1 MMFSKEYFRYL
12 LSSNR
17 YLLILLLLVG
27 LLNAFGNSLRGFDLI
42 LQGVFAIGCSFILPM
57 IVFYHVHDKKAV
69 DSYLSLPVSR
79 KAMLTT
85 GISFCFMVVYAMIAL
100 GIIAYGVKGQY
111 VADPFNGMD
120 SLTHTQKFNTFLAL
134 FAMLPA
140 CLALAM
146 FNTALYLIGNDLIDG
161 VIMMGAYTI
170 LPLAIFIVIQSFFY
184 SFVAG
189 GTNPDLS
196 LIRFFSPIYMSV
208 ELLMMIADRGKTDW
222 SSLIGLCITAFLSA
236 YLLHR
241 SYILRKAERAN
252 SRSVSFFSYP
262 LVINLYLIAGIF
274 AIATLFGMRY
284 KGLGEFLGDH
294 FVLYILLFAVFVA
307 AYFLYHRKFYFSFR
321 LPVFYLAVVAVSLLF
336 VTSARNSRAFGL
348 SDRYVKA
355 QGPDVANIDIWFAD
369 TDNEI
374 NDYIFEQQGTR
385 GEYIGVFVQVNGD
398 KIANRISVMSEET
411 SDIIDRYRKMA
422 IDDFYE
428 GEFTEDKA
436 SSHIT
441 IVPDGGF
448 SYSQYTCNEAIALKD
463 LIALAKDPSVR
474 ITVSTEAGEY
484 RIGTDG
490 TLRIYQSYVPEVTK
504 P

>member
-27 LLNAFGNSLRGFDLI
+27 MLNALGNTIRGLDLI
-42 LQGVFAIGCSFILPM
+42 LQGVFAVGCSFILPM

-79 KAMLTT
+79 KAMLVT
-85 GISFCFMVVYAMIAL
+85 GIVFCFLGVYLMIAIGCIAF
-100 GIIAYGVKGQY
+100 GIKGQY
-111 VADPFNGMD
+111 PVDVIGSSLPSPSQPFNV
-120 SLTHTQKFNTFLAL
+120 LLAL
-134 FAMLPA
+134 AVMVPT
-140 CLALAM
+140 CLALVM

-161 VIMMGAYTI
+161 VIMMGAYTC
-170 LPLAIFIVIQSFFY
+170 LPLAIYIVINSFFY

-189 GTNPDLS
+189 GNNPDLS
-196 LIRFFSPIYMSV
+196 VIRFFSPIYMSA
-208 ELLMMIADRGKTDW
+208 ELLLMIAEQGKVYW
-222 SSLIGLCITAFLSA
+222 SSLIGLCIAALLSA

-241 SYILRKAERAN
+241 SYVLRKAERAN
-252 SRSVSFFSYP
+252 SRSTSFFSYP
-262 LVINLYLIAGIF
+262 LVINLYLIVCVF
-274 AIATLFGMRY
+274 AIATLYGMRY

-294 FVLYILLFAVFVA
+294 FVLYILLFAAFVA
-307 AYFLYHRKFYFSFR
+307 AYFLYRRKFYFSFR
-321 LPVFYLAVVAVSLLF
+321 LPAFYLIVVLISLLF
-336 VTSARNSRAFGL
+336 VSSARSSRGFGL
-348 SDRYVKA
+348 SDRYEKA
-355 QGPDVANIDIWFAD
+355 KGPDIANIDIWFAD
-369 TDNEI
+369 ADNEM
-374 NDYIFEQQGTR
+374 NDYIYEQQGKR
-385 GEYIGVFVQVNGD
+385 SGYVGVFVQVNGD
-398 KIANRISVMSEET
+398 KTANQVSLMSEET
-411 SDIIDRYRKMA
+411 SDIIERYRKKA

-428 GEFTEDKA
+428 GEYAEYET

-474 ITVSTEAGEY
+474 ITVTTEEGEY

-490 TLRIYQSYVPEVTK
+490 TLRIYHSYVPDVTK